1 MEKVKYKELVKKHKR
16 KEDVLKNTIISFMSG
31 GIMGLLGQGIIDMY
45 TYIFNI
51 SSKEAGVY
59 MIETLIFLGCLFT
72 CLGWFDKLVNF
83 CKCGLII
90 PITGFAHATQ
100 SAALEYRREGLVT
113 GIGANMLKLSGTV
126 IIYGVISAYVF
137 GLIRYLIGG

>member
-16 KEDVLKNTIISFMSG
+16 KEDVLKNTIISFISG

-45 TYIFNI
+45 TYIFDI

-113 GIGANMLKLSGTV
+113 GIGTNMLKLSGTV